1 MDKCTD
7 NRTQFFREKDTLAQ
21 LLGIE
26 MQEVRDGYARAIMP
40 LREDLKNAGGT
51 AHGGALFTLAD
62 AAFAA
67 ASNSYGSL
75 AVAVNTSMA
84 YLKPGLKGV
93 LTAECKELSKGSKL
107 ATYHAEITDEA
118 GTLLATFQGTVYRIG
133 TPLDFGTKESA

>member
-1 MDKCTD
+1 MDK
-7 NRTQFFREKDTLAQ
+7 RTQFFREKDTLAQ

-26 MQEVRDGYARAIMP
+26 MQVVSDGYAKAVMP

-75 AVAVNTSMA
+75 AVAVNTSMT

-93 LTAECKELSKGSKL
+93 LTAECKEISRGAKL
-107 ATYHAEITDEA
+107 ATYRAEITDEA
-118 GTLLATFQGTVYRIG
+118 GSPLAVFQGTVYRIG
-133 TPLDFGTKESA
+133 TPLDFGAKESA